1 MDPNCKPT
9 LTEAHPETMDF
20 LSHAWCNFA
29 VQALQSDIQDR
40 AIVLQE
46 SSLKKFEN
54 DAKPPSMKMEGSVK
68 MDDADKFNPPWK
80 SNDVKSWIWMQQAMH
95 PELNYNS
102 YFKRKWMSWKIMPFK
117 HVSIKKWLKEIK
129 QKRKEE
135 HRLQKAE
142 VHAAVT
148 VAGVA
153 AALAAIAAE
162 NSKHDEIITAK
173 DSAVA
178 SAAALVAAQCAK
190 VAEAMGA
197 KREQLSS
204 VIGSAMNGT
213 GASEI
218 VTLTAAAATS
228 LKGAATLKARSGYKN
243 KLNGSAPVLPLKDIN
258 ESDFNFDKCKSILAK
273 GTDLNIETTDGRYLF
288 RSVAAILNSEAK
300 VILKIKNPNVLNA
313 FTRPKESM
321 VLDLHTELYKD
332 SEEGE
337 TETCYLL
344 VLTTNKG
351 IIKLDMVDDYR
362 RYKTWSTTINHML
375 MLSTSF
381 SRYELQLY
389 KN

>member
-9 LTEAHPETMDF
+9 LTQAHPETMDF

-29 VQALQSDIQDR
+29 VQALQTDIQDR
-40 AIVLQE
+40 SIALHE
-46 SSLKKFEN
+46 SSLKKFQY
-54 DAKPPSMKMEGSVK
+54 DDKPPSMKMEGSVK
-68 MDDADKFNPPWK
+68 MDDADKFVPPWK
-80 SNDVKSWIWMQQAMH
+80 LNDVKSWIWMQQAMH
-95 PELNYNS
+95 PEMNYNS
-102 YFKRKWMSWKIMPFK
+102 YFRRKWMSWKIIPFK

-142 VHAAVT
+142 IHAAVS

-162 NSKHDEIITAK
+162 NSKHDDTITTK

-213 GASEI
+213 SASEI
-218 VTLTAAAATS
+218 LTLAAAAATS
-228 LKGAATLKARSGYKN
+228 QKGAATLKARSGYKN
-243 KLNGSAPVLPLKDIN
+243 KLNGSAPVLPLDDIN
-258 ESDFNFDKCKSILAK
+258 ESDFDFEKCKSILAK
-273 GTDLNIETTDGRYLF
+273 GMDLYIETADGRYLF
-288 RSVAAILNSEAK
+288 RSVAAILNGEAK

-313 FTRPKESM
+313 FTRTKESI

-332 SEEGE
+332 SEVGE
-337 TETCYLL
+337 TETCHLL

-351 IIKLDMVDDYR
+351 MIKLDMVADYQC
-362 RYKTWSTTINHML
+362 YKTWSTTINHML

-381 SRYELQLY
+381 TRYELQFY

>member
-1 MDPNCKPT
+1 MDPNCNPT

-54 DAKPPSMKMEGSVK
+54 DDKPPSMKMEGSVK

-80 SNDVKSWIWMQQAMH
+80 SNDVK
-95 PELNYNS
+95 
-102 YFKRKWMSWKIMPFK
+102 MSWKIMPFK

-142 VHAAVT
+142 VHGAVT
-148 VAGVA
+148 VMGVA

-178 SAAALVAAQCAK
+178 SAAALVAAQCGK

-273 GTDLNIETTDGRYLF
+273 GTDLNIETTDG
-288 RSVAAILNSEAK
+288 
-300 VILKIKNPNVLNA
+300 
-313 FTRPKESM
+313 M
-321 VLDLHTELYKD
+321 LY
-332 SEEGE
+332 
-337 TETCYLL
+337 
-344 VLTTNKG
+344 
-351 IIKLDMVDDYR
+351 
-362 RYKTWSTTINHML
+362 
-375 MLSTSF
+375 
-381 SRYELQLY
+381 
-389 KN
+389 

>member
-1 MDPNCKPT
+1 MDPSCKPT
-9 LTEAHPETMDF
+9 LTQAHPETMDF

-29 VQALQSDIQDR
+29 VQTLQSDIQDR
-40 AIVLQE
+40 AIILQE
-46 SSLKKFEN
+46 SSLKKFEI
-54 DAKPPSMKMEGSVK
+54 DSKPPSMKMEGSVK
-68 MDDADKFNPPWK
+68 MDDADKFVPPWK
-80 SNDVKSWIWMQQAMH
+80 SNDVK
-95 PELNYNS
+95 
-102 YFKRKWMSWKIMPFK
+102 MSWKIMPFK

-162 NSKHDEIITAK
+162 NSKHDETITAK

-213 GASEI
+213 SASEI

-243 KLNGSAPVLPLKDIN
+243 KLNGSAPVLPLEDIN
-258 ESDFNFDKCKSILAK
+258 KSDFNFDKCKSILAK
-273 GTDLNIETTDGRYLF
+273 GTDLNIETTDGRNLF

-313 FTRPKESM
+313 FTRPKESI

-351 IIKLDMVDDYR
+351 IIKLDMVDDYQ

>member
-9 LTEAHPETMDF
+9 LTPAHPETMDF

-29 VQALQSDIQDR
+29 VQVLRTDTQDGS
-40 AIVLQE
+40 IVLHE
-46 SSLKKFEN
+46 SPLKKFQN
-54 DAKPPSMKMEGSVK
+54 DAKPPSMKVEGSVK
-68 MDDADKFNPPWK
+68 MDDADKFMPPWK

-102 YFKRKWMSWKIMPFK
+102 YFRRKWMSWKIIPFK

-142 VHAAVT
+142 IHAAVT

-162 NSKHDEIITAK
+162 NSKHDDTITAK

-190 VAEAMGA
+190 VAEVMGA
-197 KREQLSS
+197 KRDQLSS

-213 GASEI
+213 SASEI

-243 KLNGSAPVLPLKDIN
+243 KFNGSAPVLPLEDIN
-258 ESDFNFDKCKSILAK
+258 ESDFDFENFKSILAK

-313 FTRPKESM
+313 FTRTKESV
-321 VLDLHTELYKD
+321 VLDLHTEIYRD
-332 SEEGE
+332 SEVGE

-351 IIKLDMVDDYR
+351 MIKLDMVAEYQC
-362 RYKTWSTTINHML
+362 YKTWSTTINHML

-381 SRYELQLY
+381 TRYELQ